1 MHLQTVRP
9 HVFESTVANVD
20 HLIQGLNLM
29 ISDRLAKENWKHVTD
44 DQFIKIQLIEIG
56 TLGND
61 NGNESDFSPVW

>member
-1 MHLQTVRP
+1 
-9 HVFESTVANVD
+9 
-20 HLIQGLNLM
+20 M

-56 TLGND
+56 ALGND